1 MKDHAAQLE
10 QAVVD
15 WDARGWPRP
24 DVLLVAGSGL
34 GVDLGEPLQTSTLGD
49 LLPFEARAIVGHSHA
64 VELLSIEGGRTV
76 LYQRGRLHSYQGY
89 DANQTVFMVR
99 LAALLGA
106 RLLMMTNA
114 AGGLRKERGPG
125 TISLISDQLNLTGL
139 NPLRGQAPP
148 AWGPQFPDMSGA
160 FNPRLRELARAVADS
175 LDVPLAEG
183 VYAGLAG
190 PTYETPAEVEMLHRL
205 GADLVGMSTVLE
217 VIAARHMG
225 VECLCFS
232 LISNLAAG
240 VSDQALDHDEVLEAG
255 RAAASSLGRLFSALL
270 RHPDLVSAD

>member
-1 MKDHAAQLE
+1 MKAHVQQLD
-10 QAVVD
+10 QAVAD
-15 WDARGWPRP
+15 WKERGWPRP

-34 GVDLGEPLQTSTLGD
+34 GVDLGKPLHTATLGD
-49 LLPFEARAIVGHSHA
+49 LLPFEARAIVGHSHG
-64 VELLSIEGGRTV
+64 VELLRTEEGRVV

-114 AGGLRKERGPG
+114 AGGLRDDRPPG
-125 TISLISDQLNLTGL
+125 TISLIGDQLNLTGL
-139 NPLRGQAPP
+139 NPLRGQAPGE
-148 AWGPQFPDMSGA
+148 WGPQFPDMSNA
-160 FNPRLRELARAVADS
+160 YSPRLRELAREVAGS
-175 LDVPLAEG
+175 LDLELAEG

-190 PTYETPAEVEMLHRL
+190 PTYETPAEVTMLGRM

-225 VECLCFS
+225 LDCLCFS

-240 VSDQALDHDEVLEAG
+240 VTDEPLDHEEVLESG
-255 RAAASSLGRLFSALL
+255 RVAATSLGKLFDGLL
-270 RHPDLVSAD
+270 RNPRLLPPA